1 MNLVRCLL
9 LVGLPLVSAE
19 PWATPFT
26 PSADDQV
33 LERVLPRA
41 SGGAG
46 AELQALRAAWRAKP
60 GDLAAAT
67 RLAWRYQAEV
77 AATGDPRYMG
87 YIEAALKP
95 WWGLAEPPV
104 DVRVLR
110 AVVFQ
115 FDHRFEPAL
124 ADLRAAL
131 AAEPEHPQALAW
143 QLAIQ
148 LVLADLPAA
157 KASCERLA
165 DEASPLLGQACRAQ
179 LMALAGQAAPAATLL
194 QAALPGSADAAEQ
207 QWALTRL
214 AEIESWRGNT
224 AGAQATFARAL
235 ALGLPDVYLEAAHA
249 DHLLDQ
255 GGAAQVLARLSALK
269 DGERADVLLLRLAIA
284 AKAAGDPRAATYQR
298 SLQARFEAAQLRG
311 DTSHRKEQARA
322 LLALQGDSARALR
335 LAQLNWAEQREPA
348 DARLLLE
355 AALAARNKAA
365 AEPVQRW
372 LNDTGFEGV
381 VHRRLAAQIKALP

>member
-1 MNLVRCLL
+1 MKLCPCLL
-9 LVGLPLVSAE
+9 PVALLLATAT
-19 PWATPFT
+19 PWAAPFT
-26 PSADDQV
+26 PSADSQV
-33 LERVLPRA
+33 LDRVLPRA
-41 SGGAG
+41 GTGAG
-46 AELQALRAAWRAKP
+46 AELQALRAAWRANP
-60 GDLAAAT
+60 ADLPTAT

-110 AVVFQ
+110 AVVLQ
-115 FDHRFEPAL
+115 FDHRFDPAL

-131 AAEPEHPQALAW
+131 TAAPTHPQALAW

-157 KASCERLA
+157 RASCERLA
-165 DEASPLLGQACRAQ
+165 GEASPLLGQACRAQ
-179 LMALAGQAAPAATLL
+179 LMALSGQAGAATSLL
-194 QAALPGSADAAEQ
+194 LAALAGSTDAAEQ

-214 AEIESWRGNT
+214 AEIESWRGNA

-255 GGAAQVLARLSALK
+255 GRPAEVLARLSALK
-269 DGERADVLLLRLAIA
+269 DGERADVLLLRLALA
-284 AKAAGDPRAATYQR
+284 AKAAGDPRAGAYQR
-298 SLQARFEAAQLRG
+298 SLQARFEAAGLRG

-322 LLALQGDSARALR
+322 LLVLQGDSAQALK
-335 LAQLNWAEQREPA
+335 LAQLNWADQREPA

-372 LNDTGFEGV
+372 LAQTGFEGV
-381 VHRRLAAQIKALP
+381 IHRRLAAQLKALP